1 MEYEKIGRFI
11 TKLREEKGFTQVQL
25 ASYLNVN
32 ENVIYKLE
40 KGDIGCDLVI
50 LDDISNFFGVS
61 IEELL
66 LGKRKS
72 CKILVN
78 AKMMVI
84 FLLILVSVLIV
95 FLLYKNEKCKIY
107 YLGSYN
113 DKYTISGFAFLNR
126 DFNYIVIDSVINN
139 NDVDLEVY
147 SFQYSFYSNGM
158 LLYKQ
163 GMFHHMFIR
172 RIISCTL

>member
-84 FLLILVSVLIV
+84 FFVNFS
-95 FLLYKNEKCKIY
+95 
-107 YLGSYN
+107 
-113 DKYTISGFAFLNR
+113 
-126 DFNYIVIDSVINN
+126 
-139 NDVDLEVY
+139 
-147 SFQYSFYSNGM
+147 
-158 LLYKQ
+158 
-163 GMFHHMFIR
+163 
-172 RIISCTL
+172 